1 MKQSGVTPWWK
12 ALRIR
17 PEILDASGSIADVQ
31 MSLYHAVYGTEDQRP
46 QYADA
51 SYYGEITHPTGAL
64 TDLLARIAIRLGG
77 GDEHTKSPALLRL
90 DQGMGGGKSHA
101 CIGAYH
107 LAKAPLKLGKTD
119 VGKAVLEHAETI
131 LGRPLPKNLENPH
144 VVVLPCDN
152 MTPGATVEEHDGPA
166 KSLYER
172 FLWRLF
178 GGDYSRYI
186 TYREHFSNVSKISE
200 AIRSLDRPV
209 LIIVDEIMNYFGN
222 GLDGVGDEA
231 LTAQDQAFMRAL
243 LDAVTKTQRTA
254 MLAVMIASDKDS
266 ISLSPEGERRRLD
279 LERLLDR
286 NGKPVGVHEND
297 DFAAI
302 LRRRIFAQPPAKE
315 VVDATVREY
324 NEAMSN
330 GPWKAKVYDALHAPW
345 TANFGEEVS
354 RTYPFHPQLMHMAEH
369 EWANRTGFQK
379 VRSTIKVF
387 AATVFALQQRGKTG
401 AWAPLLIGPGDLPLS
416 STQVRESIIGSGLI
430 SDTKTQN
437 NYRSLAQ
444 NDIVGVKDTSGTA
457 RLLDTNRGADE
468 DVLWHRS
475 NPRAAERAAT
485 AIFLTSIVSG
495 RSQGR
500 RGATDAEVKAA
511 TAVPDPAYM
520 FADADAVIK
529 DVTDPETGLV
539 SIETTPGQKGQQARY
554 FLSTEQ
560 TLLMLQ
566 RAMRDTITDAER
578 DTVIADFAERLT
590 DTGPFDRKQFVR
602 ASVEGQT
609 PREVLASASID
620 DARVTRLVVLDPA
633 QFTLRNGADR
643 ATRDAVQAAVGLGA
657 EKLPTRWASSAVFAV
672 ANTQQRHA
680 ARRLATA
687 YLAAER
693 VLGVQETQDDGDMK
707 SKAVAERNEA
717 KRNLETTIK
726 RAFQHVLFLA
736 QPDDDAPR
744 VIDEVTFDD
753 KTETAL
759 NGAIVWK
766 ALVEK
771 GKSFDQGT
779 FTERALLH
787 NLRESD
793 YGRPL
798 DELRD
803 SFWNTPRLPLLYSG
817 QNDLRQALFD
827 AVQASLLRIVDSE
840 GEEVAVTGFSEINLS
855 SQRLRLGK
863 PLLPSPHADEP
874 SSDGTDT
881 APESESNPEG
891 DGESHGGQ
899 SRGDEDEDAPAP
911 LEKQLAFSVTQSMLN
926 NTGNSEALSQLFRQ
940 LYDVIDRGDVS
951 FLQGSIQMVVS
962 SQAADGL
969 AERIRELGS
978 PVHVRDM

>member
-31 MSLYHAVYGTEDQRP
+31 MSLYHAVYGTGDQRP

-77 GDEHTKSPALLRL
+77 GDDYTKVPALLRL

-107 LAKAPLKLGKTD
+107 LAAAPLDLAKTD
-119 VGKAVLEHAETI
+119 VGKAVLSQAEAI
-131 LGRPLPKNLENPH
+131 LNRPLPKNLDNPH

-152 MTPGATVEEHDGPA
+152 MTPGASVVEHDGPT

-178 GGDYSRYI
+178 SGDYSRY
-186 TYREHFSNVSKISE
+186 TAYREHFSNVSKISE

-243 LDAVTKTQRTA
+243 LDAVTKTPHTA

-266 ISLSPEGERRRLD
+266 ISLSPEAQSRRLD
-279 LERLLDR
+279 LERLLER
-286 NGKPVGVHEND
+286 NGKPVGAHEND

-302 LRRRIFAQPPAKE
+302 LRRRLFTQPPAKE
-315 VVDATVREY
+315 VVDATVSEFK
-324 NEAMSN
+324 EAMDN
-330 GPWKAKVYDALHAPW
+330 GPWKNKVYDGLHAPW
-345 TANFGEEVS
+345 TVSFAEEVS
-354 RTYPFHPQLMHMAEH
+354 RTYPFHPQLMYMAEH

-387 AATVFALQQRGKTG
+387 AATVYALQQRGKAN

-416 STQVRESIIGSGLI
+416 NTQVRESIIGSGLI

-444 NDIVGVKDTSGTA
+444 NDIVGVKDASGTA
-457 RLLDTNRGADE
+457 RLLDVNRGTDDRA
-468 DVLWHRS
+468 LWHHS
-475 NPRAAERAAT
+475 NPRASERAAT

-511 TAVPDPAYM
+511 TVVPDPAYM
-520 FADADAVIK
+520 FADADAVLK
-529 DVTDPETGLV
+529 DLTDPDTGLV
-539 SIETTPGQKGQQARY
+539 SIEVTPGQKGQQTRY

-578 DTVIADFAERLT
+578 DTVIAEFAEHLT
-590 DTGPFDRKQFVR
+590 DTGPFDRKLFVR
-602 ASVEGQT
+602 AST
-609 PREVLASASID
+609 DRHSAREVLATAGID
-620 DARVTRLVVLDPA
+620 DARVSRLVVLDPA

-643 ATRDAVQAAVGLGA
+643 ATREAVQAAVGLGA
-657 EKLPTRWASSAVFAV
+657 DKLPARWASSAVFAI

-693 VLGVQETQDDGDMK
+693 VLGVQETQDDPDMK
-707 SKAVAERNEA
+707 AKAIAERNDA

-726 RAFQHVLFLA
+726 RAFQHILFLA
-736 QPDDDAPR
+736 QPDDETTR
-744 VIDEVTFDD
+744 GVEEVTFDD

-759 NGAIVWK
+759 HGTIVWK
-766 ALVEK
+766 ALVEQ
-771 GKSFDQGT
+771 GKAFDQGT
-779 FTERALLH
+779 FSAKALLH
-787 NLRESD
+787 NLREND

-803 SFWNTPRLPLLYSG
+803 SFWNTPRLPLLHGG
-817 QNDLRQALFD
+817 QSDLRQALFD
-827 AVQASLLRIVDSE
+827 AVRAGLLRIVDSE
-840 GEEVAVTGFSEINLS
+840 GEDVAVTGVSEINLS
-855 SQRLRLGK
+855 SQRLRLDR
-863 PLLPSPHADEP
+863 PM
-874 SSDGTDT
+874 
-881 APESESNPEG
+881 
-891 DGESHGGQ
+891 
-899 SRGDEDEDAPAP
+899 APAP
-911 LEKQLAFSVTQSMLN
+911 GDEQQPGPADSTPEPGPVPGAGQSGGQASPGEPENSPTAPQEKQIAFSLTQSMLN
-926 NTGNSEALSQLFRQ
+926 NTGSAEDLSQLFRQ
-940 LYDVIDRGDVS
+940 LYDIIDRGDVS
-951 FLQGSIQMVVS
+951 FLQASFQMVVNVQS
-962 SQAADGL
+962 ADTL
-969 AERIRELGS
+969 ADRIRELGS
-978 PVHVRDM
+978 PVNVRDL

>member
-1 MKQSGVTPWWK
+1 MSNSGVTPWWK

-17 PEILDASGSIADVQ
+17 PEILNASGSIADVQ
-31 MSLYHAVYGTEDQRP
+31 MSLYHAVYGTGDQRP

-51 SYYGEITHPTGAL
+51 AYYGEITHPTGTL
-64 TDLLARIAIRLGG
+64 TDLLAQIAIRLGG
-77 GDEHTKSPALLRL
+77 GSDYTKSPNALLRL

-107 LAKAPLKLGKTD
+107 LASDPVQLAKTD
-119 VGKAVLEHAETI
+119 IGKSIFQQAENI
-131 LGRPLPKNLENPH
+131 LGRALPKNLNNPH

-152 MTPGATVEEHDGPA
+152 MTPGVTTDEHDGPA
-166 KSLYER
+166 AKNLYER

-178 GGDYSRYI
+178 EGDFSRYDA
-186 TYREHFSNVSKISE
+186 YRKHFSNLAKISE
-200 AIRSLDRPV
+200 AITSLGRPV

-222 GLDGVGDEA
+222 GLDGVADET

-243 LDAVTKTQRTA
+243 LDAVTKTPHTA

-266 ISLSPEGERRRLD
+266 LSLEPAGTRRRAD
-279 LERLLDR
+279 LEQLLDR
-286 NGKPVGVHEND
+286 NGKRVGVHENE

-302 LRRRIFAQPPAKE
+302 LRRRIFTKAPKPE
-315 VVDATVREY
+315 VMDATVRDY
-324 NEAMSN
+324 KEAMEN
-330 GPWKAKVYDALHAPW
+330 GQWKTKVIDQLHAPW
-345 TANFGEEVS
+345 TANFADEVA

-369 EWANRTGFQK
+369 EWANRAGFQK
-379 VRSTIKVF
+379 VRSTIRVF
-387 AATVFALQQRGKTG
+387 AATVYALQQRGKDG
-401 AWAPLLIGPGDLPLS
+401 KWAPHLIGLGDLPLS
-416 STQVRESIIGSGLI
+416 NTQVREAIIGSGLI

-444 NDIVGVKDTSGTA
+444 NDIVGVNDTSGTA
-457 RLLDTNRGADE
+457 RLMDTARAADSKA
-468 DVLWHRS
+468 LWHHS

-485 AIFLTSIVSG
+485 AVFLTSIVSG

-511 TAVPDPAYM
+511 TAVADPAYM
-520 FADADAVIK
+520 YADADAVIGEL
-529 DVTDPETGLV
+529 TDPETGLV
-539 SIETTPGQKGQQARY
+539 SIEVTPGQKGQPIRY

-578 DTVIADFAERLT
+578 DAAIADFAERLT

-602 ASVEGQT
+602 ASKDGQS
-609 PREVLASASID
+609 PREVLAGAGID
-620 DARVTRLVVLDPA
+620 DARVSRLVVLDPA

-643 ATRDAVQAAVGLGA
+643 ETREAIQAAVGLGA
-657 EKLPTRWASSAVFAV
+657 DRLPTRWASSVVFVV

-680 ARRLATA
+680 ARRVATH

-693 VLGVQETQDDGDMK
+693 VLGVQETQYDADI
-707 SKAVAERNEA
+707 KAKATAERNEA
-717 KRNLETTIK
+717 KRSLEDHIK

-744 VIDEVTFDD
+744 VVDEVTFGD

-759 NGAIVWK
+759 FGTTVWK

-771 GKSFDQGT
+771 ERAFDQGT
-779 FTERALLH
+779 FTAKTLLH

-803 SFWNTPRLPLLYSG
+803 SFWNTPRLPLLHGG
-817 QNDLRQALFD
+817 QDDLRQALFD
-827 AVQASLLRIVDSE
+827 AVRQGLLRIVNSE
-840 GEEVAVTGFSEINLS
+840 DEEVAVTGVSEINLS

-863 PLLPSPHADEP
+863 PLPA
-874 SSDGTDT
+874 
-881 APESESNPEG
+881 A
-891 DGESHGGQ
+891 
-899 SRGDEDEDAPAP
+899 DEDAPSDDDSTSPGPESSPGGEDATEQDEEASDTEEADAP
-911 LEKQLAFSVTQSMLN
+911 QEKQLAFSVIQSMLN
-926 NTGNSEALSQLFRQ
+926 NTGNADALSQLFRELYQ
-940 LYDVIDRGDVS
+940 LVDNDDVS
-951 FLQGSIQMVVS
+951 FLQGNIQIVVKAH
-962 SQAADGL
+962 AADAL
-969 AERIRELGS
+969 ADRVRELGS
-978 PVHVRDM
+978 SVHVRDL

>member
-1 MKQSGVTPWWK
+1 MKQSGVMPWWK

-17 PEILDASGSIADVQ
+17 PEILDTSGSIADVQ
-31 MSLYHAVYGTEDQRP
+31 MSLYHAVYGAGDQRP

-77 GDEHTKSPALLRL
+77 GAEYGKVPALLRL

-107 LAKAPLKLGKTD
+107 LGADPLKLAKTD
-119 VGKAVLEHAETI
+119 VGQAVFQHAETI
-131 LGRPLPKNLENPH
+131 LGRPLPKNLDNPH

-152 MTPGATVEEHDGPA
+152 MTPGVTVHEQDGPA
-166 KSLYER
+166 KNLHER

-178 GGDYSRYI
+178 EGNYSRYDA
-186 TYREHFSNVSKISE
+186 YREHFSNLSKISE
-200 AIRSLDRPV
+200 AITSLGRPV

-222 GLDGVGDEA
+222 GLDGVGDET

-243 LDAVTKTQRTA
+243 LDAVTKTPRTA

-266 ISLSPEGERRRLD
+266 ISLSAEGASRRLD

-302 LRRRIFAQPPAKE
+302 LRRRIFVKE
-315 VVDATVREY
+315 PSREVIGATVRGFKETMD
-324 NEAMSN
+324 NVQ
-330 GPWKAKVYDALHAPW
+330 WKTKVFDLLHAPW
-345 TANFGEEVS
+345 TAKFAEEVN
-354 RTYPFHPQLMHMAEH
+354 RTYPFHPQLMHMAEQ
-369 EWANRTGFQK
+369 EWANRAGFQK
-379 VRSTIKVF
+379 VRSTIQVF
-387 AATVFALQQRGKTG
+387 AATVFALQQRGKAG
-401 AWAPLLIGPGDLPLS
+401 SWAPLLIGPGDLPLS
-416 STQVRESIIGSGLI
+416 NTQVRESIIGSGLI

-444 NDIVGVKDTSGTA
+444 NDIVGVTDASGTA
-457 RLLDTNRGADE
+457 RLMDTSRGTDGSA
-468 DVLWHRS
+468 LWQHS

-520 FADADAVIK
+520 FADADSITK
-529 DVTDPETGLV
+529 DLTDPETGLV
-539 SIETTPGQKGQQARY
+539 SIEVTPGQKGHPTRY

-578 DTVIADFAERLT
+578 DTVIADFAEHLT
-590 DTGPFDRKQFVR
+590 ETGPFDRKLFVR
-602 ASVEGQT
+602 ASTEGET
-609 PREVLASASID
+609 PLEVLAGAGID
-620 DARVTRLVVLDPA
+620 DARASRLVVLDPA

-643 ATRDAVQAAVGLGA
+643 ATRDAIQAAVGLGDD
-657 EKLPTRWASSAVFAV
+657 KLPARWASSAVFVV

-680 ARRLATA
+680 ARRVATH

-693 VLGVQETQDDGDMK
+693 VLGVQETQDDPDMK
-707 SKAVAERNEA
+707 AKATVERNEA
-717 KRNLETTIK
+717 KRSLETHVK
-726 RAFQHVLFLA
+726 RAFQHILFLA
-736 QPDDDAPR
+736 QPDDDAAR
-744 VIDEVTFDD
+744 VVDEVTIDG

-759 NGAIVWK
+759 DGMTVWK

-771 GKSFDQGT
+771 GKAFDQGT
-779 FTERALLH
+779 FTAKALLH

-803 SFWNTPRLPLLYSG
+803 SFWNTPRLPLLHGG

-827 AVQASLLRIVDSE
+827 AVQLGILRIVN
-840 GEEVAVTGFSEINLS
+840 GENEDVAVTGVSEINLS
-855 SQRLRLGK
+855 SQRLRVGK
-863 PLLPSPHADEP
+863 PLPPSGDDTVPDRDGGESQKDPLPGDE
-874 SSDGTDT
+874 TDT
-881 APESESNPEG
+881 DQTPDDVDTDESPVP
-891 DGESHGGQ
+891 Q
-899 SRGDEDEDAPAP
+899 
-911 LEKQLAFSVTQSMLN
+911 EKQLAFSVTQSMLN

-940 LYDVIDRGDVS
+940 LYLMVDNGDVS
-951 FLQGSIQMVVS
+951 FLQGSIQMVVN
-962 SQAADGL
+962 AHTADGL
-969 AERIRELGS
+969 VESVRALGS
-978 PVHVRDM
+978 SVHIRDM

>member
-17 PEILDASGSIADVQ
+17 PEILNTSGSIADVQ
-31 MSLYHAVYGTEDQRP
+31 MSLYHAVYGTGDQRP

-77 GDEHTKSPALLRL
+77 GGDFDKVRALLRL

-107 LAKAPLKLGKTD
+107 LAADPLKLAKTD
-119 VGKAVLEHAETI
+119 VGKAVFKHAETI
-131 LGRPLPKNLENPH
+131 LGRALPKNLDNPH

-152 MTPGATVEEHDGPA
+152 MTPGVTVEEHDGPA

-178 GGDYSRYI
+178 EGDYSRYDA
-186 TYREHFSNVSKISE
+186 YREHFSNLAKISE
-200 AIRSLDRPV
+200 AITSLGRPV
-209 LIIVDEIMNYFGN
+209 LIIVDEIMNYYGN

-243 LDAVTKTQRTA
+243 LDAVTKTPRTA

-266 ISLSPEGERRRLD
+266 ISLTAEGSRRRLD

-302 LRRRIFAQPPAKE
+302 LRRRIFSKE
-315 VVDATVREY
+315 PSPEVIDATARDYKET
-324 NEAMSN
+324 MDS
-330 GPWKAKVYDALHAPW
+330 GQWKTKVFDLLHAPW
-345 TANFGEEVS
+345 TANFTEEVS

-369 EWANRTGFQK
+369 EWANRAGFQK
-379 VRSTIKVF
+379 VRSTIQVF
-387 AATVFALQQRGKTG
+387 AAAVFALQQRGKSG
-401 AWAPLLIGPGDLPLS
+401 DWAPLLIGPGDLPLS
-416 STQVRESIIGSGLI
+416 NTQVREAIIGSGLI
-430 SDTKTQN
+430 SDLKTQN

-444 NDIVGVKDTSGTA
+444 NDIVGVNDASGTA
-457 RLLDTNRGADE
+457 RLMDTARKSDDSA
-468 DVLWHRS
+468 LWNHS
-475 NPRAAERAAT
+475 NPRASERAAT

-511 TAVPDPAYM
+511 TVVPGPAYM
-520 FADADAVIK
+520 FADADSVIK
-529 DVTDPETGLV
+529 SLTDPETGLV
-539 SIETTPGQKGQQARY
+539 SIEVTTGKKGQPTRY

-566 RAMRDTITDAER
+566 RAMRDTITDADR
-578 DTVIADFAERLT
+578 DAAIADFAERLT
-590 DTGPFDRKQFVR
+590 DTGPFDRKLFVR
-602 ASVEGQT
+602 ASDEFDT
-609 PREVLASASID
+609 PRDLLAGAGID
-620 DARVTRLVVLDPA
+620 DARVSRLVVLDPA
-633 QFTLRNGADR
+633 VFTLRNGAER
-643 ATRDAVQAAVGLGA
+643 STREAVQAAVGLGDA
-657 EKLPTRWASSAVFAV
+657 KLPTRWASSAVFAV

-680 ARRLATA
+680 ASRVATA

-693 VLGVQETQDDGDMK
+693 VLDVQETKDDFDL
-707 SKAVAERNEA
+707 KAKATAERNEA
-717 KRNLETTIK
+717 KRILEAHIK

-736 QPDDDAPR
+736 QPDDAAAR
-744 VIDEVTFDD
+744 VVDEVTFDD

-759 NGAIVWK
+759 NGATVWK

-771 GKSFDQGT
+771 GKAFDEGT
-779 FTERALLH
+779 FVAKALLH

-803 SFWNTPRLPLLYSG
+803 SFWNTPRLPLLHGG
-817 QNDLRQALFD
+817 QDDLRQALYD
-827 AVQASLLRIVDSE
+827 AVQLGLLRIVDSE
-840 GEEVAVTGFSEINLS
+840 DEEVAVTGVAEINLS

-863 PLLPSPHADEP
+863 PLPPPADE
-874 SSDGTDT
+874 SASDDDATQPQSQPTPGGGTGTHGTSDDADSDEPA
-881 APESESNPEG
+881 AP
-891 DGESHGGQ
+891 Q
-899 SRGDEDEDAPAP
+899 
-911 LEKQLAFSVTQSMLN
+911 EKQVSFSVSQSMLN
-926 NTGNSEALSQLFRQ
+926 NTGNTEALSQLFRQ
-940 LYDVIDRGDVS
+940 LYLMVDNGDVS
-951 FLQGSIQMVVS
+951 FLQGNIQMVVN
-962 SQAADGL
+962 AHTVDGL
-969 AERIRELGS
+969 VENVEELGS
-978 PVHVRDM
+978 SVHTRDM